1 MLGPINIKNLH
12 VDFVE
17 TSDEAFVEGVNAS
30 EHVNEQESKDSTVQ
44 AAKPKVDQNLK
55 NDHSSVKPSNH
66 STHLIIYDTAKDATL
81 YYIQRRATERA
92 GHNLQMRLNLSTS
105 NLAFGIKTL

>member
-66 STHLIIYDTAKDATL
+66 NGIT
-81 YYIQRRATERA
+81 
-92 GHNLQMRLNLSTS
+92 
-105 NLAFGIKTL
+105 AFGRK

>member
-66 STHLIIYDTAKDATL
+66 SVS
-81 YYIQRRATERA
+81 
-92 GHNLQMRLNLSTS
+92 GHFKLNASE
-105 NLAFGIKTL
+105 NKINGY